1 MSHPQEGPESE
12 LSDRSTKFQKCQETE
27 PQPQVQKHQVT
38 EAQPQ
43 AQQSL
48 ETDGPSSP
56 VSEESVS
63 PDLDFDEQ
71 IRDLLYKSSINLT
84 RISGKLMLRPGEP
97 CVRIRPAKTVVAE
110 VEEAMSRELELLKA
124 ALNRHEDC

>member
-12 LSDRSTKFQKCQETE
+12 LSDRSKKFQKIQ
-27 PQPQVQKHQVT
+27 
-38 EAQPQ
+38 
-43 AQQSL
+43 

-56 VSEESVS
+56 VSEESVN
-63 PDLDFDEQ
+63 PDLDFVEQ
-71 IRDLLYKSSINLT
+71 IRDLLYQSSINLT

-97 CVRIRPAKTVVAE
+97 FVSIRPAKTVVAE

-124 ALNRHEDC
+124 ALNRYEDC

>member
-12 LSDRSTKFQKCQETE
+12 LSDRSNMFQKFQETE
-27 PQPQVQKHQVT
+27 PQPQVQKHQET

-43 AQQSL
+43 AQKPQ

-56 VSEESVS
+56 VSEESVN

-71 IRDLLYKSSINLT
+71 IRDLLYQSSTNLT
-84 RISGKLMLRPGEP
+84 RSSGKLMLRPGEP
-97 CVRIRPAKTVVAE
+97 FVSIRPAKAIVAD

-124 ALNRHEDC
+124 AFNRYEDC